1 MAEETPVITQYLG
14 IKKQHPN
21 DVLFFRLGDF
31 YEMFNEDALEVSRLL
46 NLTLTHKGDNPMC
59 GIPYH
64 SAKGY
69 IARLLRMGK
78 KVAVAEQVGEV
89 AKRGLTERKVVEVVT
104 PGTAVESEY
113 LDGGSNNF
121 LASIFISGGFA
132 GLAYIDVTTGEFR
145 ATKFPESKFAENV
158 SKELGRCN
166 PKEIILPESL
176 KSNKEIQTIL
186 ETISVASVSWYP
198 DWHFN
203 AEKNYDHLVKQFK
216 VANLNSFSLTKE
228 SPEVPPAGFLLDYIE
243 KTTNAPVSHIS
254 GISVY
259 QDSQFVIID
268 DSSRRN
274 LEITFNLRDGTSSY
288 TLLESVSNTKTA
300 MGSRLLRSWLSFPLT
315 NENEIN
321 SRQNHVE
328 LFVKDRNLLHCV
340 RENLDG
346 ILDVERLAGR
356 IAMDR
361 AHAKDLQALKASLK
375 FWLKSQA
382 ILERYDFSMPE
393 KDSAQKIIDLIE
405 NSIAEDPATVF
416 TEGRIIKDGWSEEL
430 DYWKKVRNDFNG
442 ILEEYIESEK
452 EKTGIQNLKIKST
465 GNLGYFIEVTKGK
478 LDKIPPHFIM
488 RRTLLNAERYTTEK
502 LQELENSLN
511 ESGAKILELEHD
523 LFIEVRN
530 ELKKYIPYLQ
540 QAAKKIAYVDVVC
553 SFAESAILYNWNR
566 PHILQD
572 SLEFSVKNGRHPV
585 VERHLPAGEFV
596 PNDVS
601 LCGSE
606 PENSASFA
614 LITGPNMAGKST
626 FLRQNALIALLAQTG
641 SFVPADEAKIGIVDR
656 IFCRVGASDNLARG
670 ESTFLVEM
678 TETARILRSA
688 TKNSLVIMDEVGRG
702 TSTEDGLSIAWAVSE
717 YLLNTLKCKTFFATH
732 YHELTRL
739 EHKSLKRLCM
749 AVAENGSDIVF
760 LRKVVE
766 GSSENSY
773 GIHVARLAGIPES
786 VIERAG
792 KILEKIQGD
801 ASVIIPE
808 TETEEISKPK
818 VEIFSGSLFSEEELV
833 LDEILSCD
841 IDNMTPMAALQ
852 NILRWKKSLAEK

>member
-1 MAEETPVITQYLG
+1 M
-14 IKKQHPN
+14 
-21 DVLFFRLGDF
+21 
-31 YEMFNEDALEVSRLL
+31 
-46 NLTLTHKGDNPMC
+46 
-59 GIPYH
+59 
-64 SAKGY
+64 
-69 IARLLRMGK
+69 
-78 KVAVAEQVGEV
+78 
-89 AKRGLTERKVVEVVT
+89 
-104 PGTAVESEY
+104 
-113 LDGGSNNF
+113 
-121 LASIFISGGFA
+121 
-132 GLAYIDVTTGEFR
+132 
-145 ATKFPESKFAENV
+145 
-158 SKELGRCN
+158 
-166 PKEIILPESL
+166 
-176 KSNKEIQTIL
+176 
-186 ETISVASVSWYP
+186 
-198 DWHFN
+198 
-203 AEKNYDHLVKQFK
+203 
-216 VANLNSFSLTKE
+216 
-228 SPEVPPAGFLLDYIE
+228 
-243 KTTNAPVSHIS
+243 
-254 GISVY
+254 
-259 QDSQFVIID
+259 
-268 DSSRRN
+268 
-274 LEITFNLRDGTSSY
+274 RDGTSSY

-315 NENEIN
+315 NEKEIN

-382 ILERYDFSMPE
+382 VLERYDFSMPE

-430 DYWKKVRNDFNG
+430 DYWKKMRNDFNG

-511 ESGAKILELEHD
+511 ESGAKILELEHN

-566 PHILQD
+566 PHVLSD

-641 SFVPADEAKIGIVDR
+641 SFVPADEANIGIVDR

-688 TKNSLVIMDEVGRG
+688 TQNSLVIMDEVGRG

-808 TETEEISKPK
+808 TETEEVSKNK

-841 IDNMTPMAALQ
+841 IDNMTPMVALQ

>member
-158 SKELGRCN
+158 SKELGRCS

-176 KSNKEIQTIL
+176 KNNREIQTIL

-203 AEKNYDHLVKQFK
+203 AEKNYEHLVKQFK

-382 ILERYDFSMPE
+382 VLERYDFSMPE

-511 ESGAKILELEHD
+511 ESGAKILELEHN

-566 PHILQD
+566 PHVFSD

-641 SFVPADEAKIGIVDR
+641 SFVPADEANIGIVDR

-688 TKNSLVIMDEVGRG
+688 TQNSLVIMDEVGRG

-732 YHELTRL
+732 YHELTRM

-808 TETEEISKPK
+808 TETEEVSKNK

-841 IDNMTPMAALQ
+841 IDNMTPMVALQ